1 MARLTSV
8 IEPLPLLSTDPLV
21 LRASV
26 WTPVGA
32 RAAVTFMF
40 PEFEPFKAPIRKV
53 PADTRFTSALVRE
66 RRSETSVPKS
76 ITVLLDCGAIVTTPA
91 DDVVPMVAP
100 SASLFAVNEIA
111 EAAET
116 LLSKVTVAP
125 VEVIDT
131 EPDEEAMSALVAVV
145 MFPDPE
151 IKMLPE
157 ACKAPVGAIEVP
169 PLMVK
174 FPAELRDPVPVY
186 PWDGV
191 MTIFPALEV
200 EGE

>member
-1 MARLTSV
+1 M
-8 IEPLPLLSTDPLV
+8 
-21 LRASV
+21 
-26 WTPVGA
+26 
-32 RAAVTFMF
+32 
-40 PEFEPFKAPIRKV
+40 
-53 PADTRFTSALVRE
+53 
-66 RRSETSVPKS
+66 
-76 ITVLLDCGAIVTTPA
+76 VTTPLA
-91 DDVVPMVAP
+91 DVVPMVAP

-125 VEVIDT
+125 VEVIETD
-131 EPDEEAMSALVAVV
+131 PVVDAISALVAVV

-174 FPAELRDPVPVY
+174 LPAEFRVPVPVY

-191 MTIFPALEV
+191 MTIFPPVDV
-200 EGE
+200 EAE